1 VLRMVSLDCILCSRY
16 LQWTAAD
23 WRRIFI
29 LVALSTLGGMD
40 LVLANRVKVMI
51 VLCLTMSALLV
62 FIADGKVA

>member
-1 VLRMVSLDCILCSRY
+1 
-16 LQWTAAD
+16 
-23 WRRIFI
+23 
-29 LVALSTLGGMD
+29 MD